1 MYTKY
6 DRNAS
11 IKSVM
16 YVTSIFSSQ
25 LKVAEDYNLT
35 KQVIQIN
42 FVKDNKYKNEKMMKK
57 YTLMEQNSL
66 VDKIIPELFQI
77 IVINVASEEKILYNK
92 RKKDFYL
99 LMKLINAETLEEMK
113 KFSEEEYVQNYHAQ
127 EVLIKSQHNSE
138 MKESKEEVVKNLLKT
153 SLTIEEIA
161 KATNMSLEEVTK
173 LKDSN
178 K

>member
-1 MYTKY
+1 
-6 DRNAS
+6 
-11 IKSVM
+11 
-16 YVTSIFSSQ
+16 
-25 LKVAEDYNLT
+25 
-35 KQVIQIN
+35 
-42 FVKDNKYKNEKMMKK
+42 
-57 YTLMEQNSL
+57 MEQNSL

-99 LMKLINAETLEEMK
+99 LMKLINAETLEEMEEIVKGNEKIARELPKWKK